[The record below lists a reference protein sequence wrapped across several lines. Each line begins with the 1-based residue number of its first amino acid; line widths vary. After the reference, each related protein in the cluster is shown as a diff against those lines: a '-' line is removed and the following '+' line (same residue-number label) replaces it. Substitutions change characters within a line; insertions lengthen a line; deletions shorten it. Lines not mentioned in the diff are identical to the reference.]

1 MNTISITQNL
11 SNCQQKIDTL
21 HVSRLNSTHDTRPRE
36 YPLAIIIKEIQRGN
50 TTLAHLSEDTP
61 YRTLAQVTQR
71 ARDLRYQHGN
81 KEAYDLLKSEMPQFI
96 PAAVL
101 SGRSEIHAFS
111 HLVCLE
117 WDGDVDTAHAL
128 MLGKQH
134 PNVLAIWKSLSGN
147 PKFLIPITLV
157 SKDGDDLTREN
168 YKHAWYSV
176 ACLFEEIGEADT
188 SAMSP
193 TQPQALCYDPDVY
206 VNWEAVPVDWDVD
219 EIALDEAYP
228 NLIKPDDLAYAELPV
243 EYHIAIQ
250 EMTWKTSGWGE
261 TSVPCPWGSHEND
274 GWESSSNGTGIHKNG
289 ENDFTFHCFKCPK
302 SVRYSEKSQT
312 RHASIRLSHLDDFT
326 PESETLETLR
336 KAMPKGLK
344 EWDERTR
351 ETDAQHM
358 MILAYGAGTG
368 KSTTAILNLTAYA
381 DISPT
386 LELADEKYEKAA
398 QKGINAMRHR
408 SRNYNRKAVEHL
420 TPETAPI
427 GLEGINGAVPCVY
440 PDACN
445 ALAKKN
451 RHPSAVFCPSCPRFD
466 ECRQKGYLSQWDM
479 MPKHEAI
486 FFSWQDDFFSDP
498 QYLSHIESIA
508 KGKGDDFVL
517 VLDEVDPATLP
528 PKRGYTTDFLN
539 QIADDYQCFNAGKF
553 LDMLIKE
560 TARATSPNAW
570 ATAVKG
576 VLDTFHQIDLDT
588 IDIELEGI
596 PVNVEFEESPNPL
609 FDLKGE
615 KVYST
620 VAHITYKGETRSC
633 AVLTRRKGE
642 KGLPV
647 ALYEMLHDG
656 SLDAWISDKI
666 YPAEGWIPD
675 FQYPKLLK
683 FETFLRLGFG
693 SMDTPEAISEL
704 PKRLTNFTAD
714 LKAFIDSV
722 NSDTPACHKGCKDD
736 NGTVH
741 DGWTYYLQPS
751 MNARRGI
758 IISASGVVDILNE
771 LYAHTDIQVESLE
784 GNPPAWKPN
793 NKLFQLSTGRYT
805 PAKSLLQRDKDDN
818 YKALALKPR
827 GRELLQIIT
836 KEAHRGKPTLVVAP
850 KDFTAEGD
858 LTHEP
863 EIAKLLAMPN
873 VHVINHYH
881 AEGMNEYDHC
891 QDAFIFLFVPR
902 PDEIE
907 RISSRIHRNKTLCF
921 DREQITL
928 EKAGVVLE
936 KVWRYTDPRVQ
947 AVYDK
952 ECEKRLMQAITRLR
966 QMIHDGKRVYLLTS
980 EPVSGLPIVPILCTI
995 SDLKG
1000 CQTEHGTLDALE
1012 MYLDA
1017 KANRSITEA
1026 TEQDGV
1032 SERTTYRRT
1041 EKQRKQTKAEKDK
1054 ELLRQAYILLD
1065 KDYSQRATAKMLG
1078 ISLGKLQSL
1087 LKAGDLKLT

>member
-1 MNTISITQNL
+1 MS
-11 SNCQQKIDTL
+11 KI
-21 HVSRLNSTHDTRPRE
+21 
-36 YPLAIIIKEIQRGN
+36 
-50 TTLAHLSEDTP
+50 
-61 YRTLAQVTQR
+61 
-71 ARDLRYQHGN
+71 
-81 KEAYDLLKSEMPQFI
+81 
-96 PAAVL
+96 
-101 SGRSEIHAFS
+101 
-111 HLVCLE
+111 
-117 WDGDVDTAHAL
+117 
-128 MLGKQH
+128 
-134 PNVLAIWKSLSGN
+134 
-147 PKFLIPITLV
+147 
-157 SKDGDDLTREN
+157 
-168 YKHAWYSV
+168 
-176 ACLFEEIGEADT
+176 
-188 SAMSP
+188 
-193 TQPQALCYDPDVY
+193 
-206 VNWEAVPVDWDVD
+206 
-219 EIALDEAYP
+219 
-228 NLIKPDDLAYAELPV
+228 
-243 EYHIAIQ
+243 
-250 EMTWKTSGWGE
+250 
-261 TSVPCPWGSHEND
+261 CP
-274 GWESSSNGTGIHKNG
+274 
-289 ENDFTFHCFKCPK
+289 
-302 SVRYSEKSQT
+302 YSENPSSPSRQ
-312 RHASIRLSHLDDFT
+312 ASIRLSHLDDYT
-326 PESETLETLR
+326 PEHETLETLR
-336 KAMPKGLK
+336 RAMPEGLK

-351 ETDAQHM
+351 ETDEQHM

-386 LELADEKYEKAA
+386 LELADEKHNKAVENG
-398 QKGINAMRHR
+398 KNAMRHR

-427 GLEGINGAVPCVY
+427 GLDASKGEAPCVY

-451 RHPSAVFCPSCPRFD
+451 RHPSAVFCPACPRFD
-466 ECRQKGYLSQWDM
+466 ECRQDGYLSQWDM
-479 MPKHEAI
+479 MPKHDAI

-498 QYLSHIESIA
+498 QYLSQVQSIA

-528 PKRGYTTDFLN
+528 PKRGYSTEFFN
-539 QIADDYQCFNAGKF
+539 QIADDYQRFDAGNF

-560 TARATSPNAW
+560 TARATSPKAW
-570 ATAVKG
+570 ATAVKD
-576 VLDTFHQIDLDT
+576 VLGKHLPSELET

-596 PVNVEFEESPNPL
+596 PVNVGFEESPNPL
-609 FDLKGE
+609 FDLKGD
-615 KVYST
+615 KVFST
-620 VAHITYKGETRSC
+620 VAHITYKGDTRSC

-675 FQYPKLLK
+675 NQYPKLLK

-693 SMDTPEAISEL
+693 SMDTPESISEL

-722 NSDTPACHKGCKDD
+722 KSDTPACHKGYQDD
-736 NGTVH
+736 NGTVR

-758 IISASGVVDILNE
+758 LISASGVVDILNE
-771 LYAHTDIQVESLE
+771 LYARTDIQIESLE
-784 GNPPAWKPN
+784 GNPPAWNPN
-793 NKLFQLSTGRYT
+793 NKLFQLSTGLYT
-805 PAKSLLQRDKDDN
+805 PAKSLIERDKDDN
-818 YKALALKPR
+818 YKALALKDR

-858 LTHEP
+858 LTHVP

-873 VHVINHYH
+873 VHIINHYH

-907 RISSRIHRNKTLCF
+907 RISSRIHRDKPLCF
-921 DREQITL
+921 DREEITL

-966 QMIHDGKRVYLLTS
+966 QMIHEGKRVYLLTS

-995 SDLKG
+995 PDMKG
-1000 CQTEHGTLDALE
+1000 CQTEHGTLDELE
-1012 MYLDA
+1012 EYLEN
-1017 KANRSITEA
+1017 KANRSVKEA
-1026 TEQDGV
+1026 AEQDEV
-1032 SERTTYRRT
+1032 SERTAYRRT
-1041 EKQRKQTKAEKDK
+1041 EKQRAYTKAEMKAKAYRLYNQQNLSLK
-1054 ELLRQAYILLD
+1054 EIANIFGVKSHTTVARW
-1065 KDYSQRATAKMLG
+1065 
-1078 ISLGKLQSL
+1078 
-1087 LKAGDLKLT
+1087 LKPYKF